1 MSLKVEL
8 EAFLGDTAGR
18 RVVLVGVGSPIRGDD
33 IVGLKVLEILEG
45 KLPSSVLL
53 LETESVPESYTGS
66 IRDFQ
71 PTHVVIVDAANF
83 GGAPGEAKI
92 IPPKAIANTSV
103 STHSL
108 PLHVFIGYVKQSI
121 CPNVILLG
129 IQGVNID
136 FGAGLTPEVEK
147 GAYALAGLLQTL
159 LGQ

>member
-8 EAFLGDTAGR
+8 EAFLGDAAGR

-33 IVGLKVLEILEG
+33 IVGLKVLQFLEG

-83 GGAPGEAKI
+83 GGAPGEARI
-92 IPPKAIANTSV
+92 IPPKAIANSSV

-121 CPNVILLG
+121 CQNVILLG

-136 FGAGLTPEVEK
+136 FGAELTPEVEK
-147 GAYALAGLLQTL
+147 GAHALAGLLKTL